1 MIMVELRGK
10 PFAWE
15 PVGRAKKHHVF
26 GQNLIAMD
34 GTRLDRLLKQRFALR
49 RPDNPFDSPPQ
60 RGGLR
65 CLSGGAGCVAPES
78 RAPSE
83 LLS

>member
-1 MIMVELRGK
+1 VPKNIMSSVK
-10 PFAWE
+10 
-15 PVGRAKKHHVF
+15 
-26 GQNLIAMD
+26 NLVAMD
-34 GTRLDRLLKQRFALR
+34 GIYFDWLLKQRFALR

-65 CLSGGAGCVAPES
+65 SLSGEADCLAPES

>member
-1 MIMVELRGK
+1 MPKSIMSSVK
-10 PFAWE
+10 
-15 PVGRAKKHHVF
+15 
-26 GQNLIAMD
+26 NLVAMD
-34 GTRLDRLLKQRFALR
+34 GICLDRLLKQRFALR

-65 CLSGGAGCVAPES
+65 SLSGGAGCLAPEA